1 MEQKQFICLQSASY
15 KNSCQRG
22 QVLKLYFIN
31 YKFMGVQAM
40 CTIIQNS
47 TNFEVNYVLINDEFF
62 WKNQLELLK
71 ILRISHLLKVV
82 VGYVMR

>member
-1 MEQKQFICLQSASY
+1 MKQKQFICLQSAY

-47 TNFEVNYVLINDEFF
+47 TNFEVNYVLINDEFV
-62 WKNQLELLK
+62 LEK
-71 ILRISHLLKVV
+71 ST
-82 VGYVMR
+82 GTSENT